1 MSSRKQEQIA
11 ASPSK
16 APDNWTSRDQGQLYD
31 ADLAQVSGGTD
42 HKSLSIMKLVDAATP
57 KLFL

>member
-1 MSSRKQEQIA
+1 MSSHKQEQVG

-16 APDNWTSRDQGQLYD
+16 APENWTSRDQGQLYD
-31 ADLAQVSGGTD
+31 EDLAQVSGGID
-42 HKSLSIMKLVDAATP
+42 HKSLSIVKLMDAATP